1 MPISFLFFR
10 KRKGNEILHSS
21 NAAKERKRKTVGRRA
36 PARQIVTHIYVR
48 TNVTV
53 SPERTRWKFAQKHE
67 RILGTIASAKAG
79 RRFRSFRKKSFGI
92 AEKKASKVIPGDV
105 CTRHTVSRIST
116 KMLAHASHF
125 RDVRC
130 SGRRFLR
137 LWVRWCKHRIK
148 KEARTFFRR
157 KT

>member
-1 MPISFLFFR
+1 MNASHSAKRRKKDRGQAPACREIREYTVFFLRKKFR
-10 KRKGNEILHSS
+10 QRRKGIF
-21 NAAKERKRKTVGRRA
+21 G
-36 PARQIVTHIYVR
+36 VTHTYVR

-53 SPERTRWKFAQKHE
+53 SPENLAQKHE

-125 RDVRC
+125 RDVIALI
-130 SGRRFLR
+130 GRRCTHLLKEMHVLFS
-137 LWVRWCKHRIK
+137 K
-148 KEARTFFRR
+148 KNYQTIL
-157 KT
+157 